1 MGRLNKIILI
11 MGVVTLFFHFAGL
24 VTDSPARVLLNLLLN
39 YESIAT
45 TTFIAKITTMT
56 TALTA
61 AGIAIGALIAGKPE
75 LAIKV
80 PMLLFVVEVIYGWV
94 AIIQKLA
101 EVDNTFAIIVG
112 APLLLYFI
120 WAAMDWLFGSDT

>member
-11 MGVVTLFFHFAGL
+11 MGVITLFFHFAGL
-24 VTDSPARVLLNLLLN
+24 VTDSPARVLLTLLLN
-39 YESIAT
+39 YEAIAT
-45 TTFIAKITTMT
+45 TTFIAKIITMT
-56 TALTA
+56 TSLAA

-112 APLLLYFI
+112 APLLLYFV
-120 WAAMDWLFGSDT
+120 WASMDWLFGSDT

>member
-1 MGRLNKIILI
+1 